1 MKRTCDGGSSSES
14 DLEEGIDVEGDDLE
28 SKHEF
33 DSPGKSGSCSTQH
46 MARKRRRGIIEKRR
60 RDRINSSLAELR
72 RLVPSALEKQGS
84 AKLEKAEILQMTVEH
99 LRMLRSPGG
108 KAVSRS
114 ASVEEAREGCYWAV
128 GGSRTP
134 ATTED
139 KGATRTTTS
148 RSPGFHDPF
157 SFAMD
162 YRSMGFRECLSE
174 VARFLTVADGASA
187 SRADPLNCR
196 LLSHLHSYAVQRE
209 AHLSQSQQQQQ
220 QTALIPAATPW
231 AMPFHQLLGAAHRL
245 ARVQQQQLG
254 PAGALQQPLGPR
266 AGALPPLPLHGVP
279 LLGAAFPLPGATAAG
294 AATGPAQR
302 RALVSREQKALGCSR

>member
-108 KAVSRS
+108 K
-114 ASVEEAREGCYWAV
+114 
-128 GGSRTP
+128 
-134 ATTED
+134 
-139 KGATRTTTS
+139 
-148 RSPGFHDPF
+148 GFHDPF

-220 QTALIPAATPW
+220 QPALIPAAAPW

-245 ARVQQQQLG
+245 ARVQQQQQQQLG

-279 LLGAAFPLPGATAAG
+279 LIGAAFPLPGATAAG

-302 RALVSREQKALGCSR
+302 RALVSREQKTLGCSR